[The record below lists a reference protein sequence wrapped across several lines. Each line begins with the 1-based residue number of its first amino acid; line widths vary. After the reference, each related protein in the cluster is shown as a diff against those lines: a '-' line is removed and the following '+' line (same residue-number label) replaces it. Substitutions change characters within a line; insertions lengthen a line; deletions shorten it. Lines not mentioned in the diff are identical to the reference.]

1 MNEMNIESAQYISDD
16 LSDSDVNS
24 SIKAT
29 IDGQELFV
37 PLDPAN
43 RHYAEILR
51 QVEAG
56 TLTIAAAEQS
66 ITNVSINQS
75 RIK

>member
-1 MNEMNIESAQYISDD
+1 MNITSAQYQVGLDGNNAGIQ
-16 LSDSDVNS
+16 
-24 SIKAT
+24 AT
-29 IDGQELFV
+29 IDGTSWSV

-56 TLTIAAAEQS
+56 TLTIADAD
-66 ITNVSINQS
+66 
-75 RIK
+75 

>member
-1 MNEMNIESAQYISDD
+1 MDKMNITSAKYLKDGISDE
-16 LSDSDVNS
+16 NS

-37 PLDPAN
+37 PLAEGN
-43 RHYAEILR
+43 RHYDEIMR

-56 TLTIAAAEQS
+56 ELTIEEAD
-66 ITNVSINQS
+66 
-75 RIK
+75 